1 MLDRIENITKGH
13 PDQVI
18 VSADASVYVNPPV
31 WQYDRDNTY
40 VYRYFEAK
48 LAERL
53 GEDMARHVLR
63 DNVIRAFRHGDNVS

>member
-1 MLDRIENITKGH
+1 VVEAGH
-13 PDQVI
+13 PDQVV

-53 GEDMARHVLR
+53 GEDGARRVLR
-63 DNVIRAFRHGDNVS
+63 DNVIRAFRRGHNVS